1 MPAYMLT
8 STTVIGA
15 QTMHILDMS
24 ITCFAH
30 RLAVEKLNFTCLQK
44 YKELSTP
51 PNFSAEFSMH
61 GHSTNESVRERL
73 KSS

>member
-30 RLAVEKLNFTCLQK
+30 RLAVEKLNFTCLQN

-51 PNFSAEFSMH
+51 PNFDVEFSMH
-61 GHSTNESVRERL
+61 GHSTNESVREIL
-73 KSS
+73 CYA